1 MAALKKTDLYIKGLK
16 IAWDEIDQNSY
27 LRNIRTIAG
36 ISSLTFH
43 APITFFVG
51 ENGSGKST
59 LLEHSELCDALT
71 LSKSFQ
77 KVYCG
82 YYLRAESFY
91 NVATMEEEYS
101 ETEAE
106 WKKLKLHKKSHGESF
121 LTIIN
126 EYFNSNG
133 LFFLDE
139 PEAALSPQRQM
150 TLLLKIAESVKKN
163 SQFFIVTHSPV
174 LLTLPGAEILSF
186 DNDNLHKIEYVE
198 TESYRI
204 SEMFINHRE
213 QILKRL
219 LS

>member
-59 LLEHSELCDALT
+59 LLEAMAVAYGFNPEGGTVNYTFSTYDSHSELCDALT

-126 EYFNSNG
+126 EYFAPDDPASENSG
-133 LFFLDE
+133 K
-139 PEAALSPQRQM
+139 RQ
-150 TLLLKIAESVKKN
+150 KKLTV
-163 SQFFIVTHSPV
+163 FHSDPFAGSAD
-174 LLTLPGAEILSF
+174 LAGGRDF
-186 DNDNLHKIEYVE
+186 K
-198 TESYRI
+198 
-204 SEMFINHRE
+204 F
-213 QILKRL
+213 
-219 LS
+219 